1 MTGSRNPT
9 PNWSAH
15 QMSGG
20 LGGGLPSQFHLQQAQ
35 MAAQAQANWLQAHSG
50 LMHATSSSSF
60 GPSHSGARHHPPLM
74 APDPKRPDTLGWRE
88 WRWSDADKMLKSPST
103 GTLWPEAELV
113 VPNWD
118 EGEAV
123 RGTSGIHAHLVPK
136 HWKILGET
144 GGGYVPAG
152 DPSRVHGIV
161 ERFGKYVL
169 GTEGWRAEW
178 VVIKELM
185 APSTEVG
192 LAIEQAYPDVIVH
205 YPEDEGE
212 ESCTSATSSKLG
224 KGSRSTSRPKPSPL
238 PNPSPSPNSS
248 QVFQQSTLTPGNPAW
263 RAQNGLPPLK
273 SASLSPSS
281 PDASQQSPSRSLS
294 SSETEKPK
302 RTRPSLNDVCAVLA
316 VLAVFVWLVVAFK

>member
-1 MTGSRNPT
+1 
-9 PNWSAH
+9 
-15 QMSGG
+15 MSGG

-161 ERFGKYVL
+161 ERFGKFVL

-224 KGSRSTSRPKPSPL
+224 KGSRSTSRPKPSRSFSQP
-238 PNPSPSPNSS
+238 PSPNSS
-248 QVFQQSTLTPGNPAW
+248 QVFQQSTRMLANQPLV
-263 RAQNGLPPLK
+263 QNNQLNQQNANSSQPTSTIP
-273 SASLSPSS
+273 SASSS
-281 PDASQQSPSRSLS
+281 STRPSRSES
-294 SSETEKPK
+294 SSETEP
-302 RTRPSLNDVCAVLA
+302 RRDFVFTFLETGPIWMFGLLA
-316 VLAVFVWLVVAFK
+316 GVFLLWVFG